1 MTNEELLK
9 LDFQLFN
16 ERSLI
21 YNTAQLTTLLEN
33 QSKILSLLTSRP
45 LNDVANE
52 TNTLLMENIKRVNEE
67 VKRKTPEYSH
77 NDK

>member
-9 LDFQLFN
+9 LDFQLFT

-45 LNDVANE
+45 LNDVVEE
-52 TNTLLMENIKRVNEE
+52 TNISLMENIKRVNEE
-67 VKRKTPEYSH
+67 VKKKTPEYSY
-77 NDK
+77 NK